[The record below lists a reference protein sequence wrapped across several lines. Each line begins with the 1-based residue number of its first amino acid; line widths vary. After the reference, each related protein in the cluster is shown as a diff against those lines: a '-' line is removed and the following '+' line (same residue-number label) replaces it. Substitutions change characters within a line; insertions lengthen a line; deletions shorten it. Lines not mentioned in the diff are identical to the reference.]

1 MVDTDKPALVQAF
14 VTSPSVERIDVRV
27 FVGLARTAHPQY
39 RAGPQKGPWQQYYSI
54 TEVEQIVRR
63 GKYTAYVPTAG
74 ITMVDALLQRE
85 DGRKP

>member
-1 MVDTDKPALVQAF
+1 MYAFLLGWPGPPTRSIAQARKK
-14 VTSPSVERIDVRV
+14 VL
-27 FVGLARTAHPQY
+27 GN
-39 RAGPQKGPWQQYYSI
+39 SI